1 MLRVVYTFVLDESG
15 LRMLNKIPNVQVSD
29 TRGDEQNYRSLLQK
43 ISNPNFLHYP
53 IEMFLNSILQYPKR
67 GQ

>member
-15 LRMLNKIPNVQVSD
+15 LRMLNKIQNVQVSD
-29 TRGDEQNYRSLLQK
+29 TRGDEQNYRSLSQK
-43 ISNPNFLHYP
+43 ISNSNFLHYP